1 MKPRKVIVHL
11 SGGLGNQMFQ
21 YMAGVALAQERGIE
35 LVVNLNWFSNPTFVK
50 PPNLAYSSKRKADIL
65 QFKKVAET
73 KLESLPTLRDGRM
86 ERAVSTLSQEMRN
99 LLGILS
105 ENNYMSH
112 ESIGVVKTKR
122 LFGFFMSPKFFL
134 NVDPKNVFKEICN
147 PQTSW
152 LNDLQELLG
161 THVSIGVHI
170 RLGDYVTLGDIV
182 IPHEDYYLK
191 GIEYLQTKLGAKSRV
206 FLFTDQPEMISK
218 FFPRLSIQG
227 TTIFAPSDTTSVE
240 SLIALSRCAAFVC
253 SNSTFSWWGAA
264 LSSAQGELIV
274 RPSYFYSAL
283 PEEDSH
289 VDLWGSDKVRLHP
302 VSGIE
307 IL

>member
-21 YMAGVALAQERGIE
+21 YMAGVALAQEQGIK

-264 LSSAQGELIV
+264 LSNAQEKLIV

-289 VDLWGSDKVRLHP
+289 ADLWGSDKVRLHP
-302 VSGIE
+302 ISGIKT
-307 IL
+307 I

>member
-21 YMAGVALAQERGIE
+21 YMAGVALAQEQGIK